1 MIERYAFKFG
11 KFVKKTKHYGKN
23 KLDKAAAILSATL
36 ALPVGKIII
45 NHYQI

>member
-23 KLDKAAAILSATL
+23 KLDKAS
-36 ALPVGKIII
+36 VYDDKID
-45 NHYQI
+45 QI